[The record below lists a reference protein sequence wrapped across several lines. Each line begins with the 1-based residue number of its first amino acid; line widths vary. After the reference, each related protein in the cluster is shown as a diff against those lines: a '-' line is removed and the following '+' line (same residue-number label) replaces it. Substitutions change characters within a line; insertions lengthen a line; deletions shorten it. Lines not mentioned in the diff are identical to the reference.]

1 MKVVQLPHL
10 VQNNT
15 AVLKKLNLR
24 SLDLCNIPFSFF
36 KVLTYSEM
44 LPFIHNC
51 LEDKTLFYL

>member
-1 MKVVQLPHL
+1 MKVVPPSHL

-24 SLDLCNIPFSFF
+24 NLDLCNTPFSFF
-36 KVLTYSEM
+36 KVLTYSET